1 LGVAQRGDPEQ
12 PEVIDRQVQQGPGRM
27 NRGRL

>member
-12 PEVIDRQVQQGPGRM
+12 PEVIDRQVQ
-27 NRGRL
+27 RGLGSG